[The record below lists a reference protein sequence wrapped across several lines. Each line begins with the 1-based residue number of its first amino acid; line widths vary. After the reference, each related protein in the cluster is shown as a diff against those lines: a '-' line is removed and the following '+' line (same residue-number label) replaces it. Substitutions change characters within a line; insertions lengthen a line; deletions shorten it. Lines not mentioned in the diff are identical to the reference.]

1 MFGIDQLYRRS
12 FLFTLDDVF
21 TITEAAKFWILRC
34 ELEKLERATL
44 HSYRGHVKNH
54 IEPKIGDLLLREL
67 TAVQVRGFLDR
78 MLVDSTRAMAK
89 KCLTTLR
96 SIISA
101 AQERGLVQ
109 HNVARDVKLRRS
121 ERHEPDR
128 VFPTKDE
135 IRELIVKAPPRHQP
149 LIMTAL
155 FTGMRMS
162 ELRGLTWAAVDFERS
177 MITIRQRADRYCDVG
192 NTKTKSGRREIP
204 MGKVL
209 AEVLTA
215 WKLACPASE
224 LDLVFP
230 NGLGNVETH
239 SNIYNRIF
247 KPLMIASRIVDGRGA
262 PRFSLHALRHG
273 AASLFIEQ
281 GWPPKRIQTILGHSS
296 INMTFD
302 VYGHLFHDP
311 AKDVELMGQMERGVL
326 AA

>member
-1 MFGIDQLYRRS
+1 MTTPTDQ
-12 FLFTLDDVF
+12 V
-21 TITEAAKFWILRC
+21 TISDAAKLWIARC
-34 ELEKLERATL
+34 ELEQLERATL

-54 IEPKIGDLLLREL
+54 IEPKIGYLVLTEL
-67 TAVQVRGFLDR
+67 SAVHVRDFLDA
-78 MLVDSTRAMAK
+78 MLRDSTRAMAK

-121 ERHEPDR
+121 ERHDPDR

-135 IRELIVKAPPRHQP
+135 IKALIANAPERHQP
-149 LIMTAL
+149 LVMTAL
-155 FTGMRMS
+155 LTGMRMS
-162 ELRGLTWAAVDFERS
+162 ELRGLTWDAVDFNRS
-177 MITIRQRADRYCDVG
+177 IITIRKRADRYCDMG
-192 NTKTKSGRREIP
+192 NTKSKSGRREIP
-204 MGKVL
+204 MGPGL
-209 AEVLTA
+209 AKILKA
-215 WKLACPASE
+215 WKVACPKGD

-230 NGLGNVETH
+230 NGVGNVETH

-247 KPLMIASRIVDGRGA
+247 KPLMLKCGIVDGQGA
-262 PRFSLHALRHG
+262 PRFSLHAMRHA

-281 GWPPKRIQTILGHSS
+281 GWPPKKIQTMLGHSS
-296 INMTFD
+296 ITMTYD

-311 AKDVELMGQMERGVL
+311 AKDVDLMGEMERGLL

>member
-1 MFGIDQLYRRS
+1 M
-12 FLFTLDDVF
+12 TTPTNTV
-21 TITEAAKFWILRC
+21 TISDAAKLWIARC
-34 ELEKLERATL
+34 ELEQLERATL

-54 IEPKIGDLLLREL
+54 IEPKIGYLMLTEL
-67 TAVQVRGFLDR
+67 SAVHVRDFLDA
-78 MLVDSTRAMAK
+78 MLRDSTRAMAK

-121 ERHEPDR
+121 ERHDPDR

-135 IRELIVKAPPRHQP
+135 IKALIANAPERHLP

-155 FTGMRMS
+155 LTGMRMS
-162 ELRGLTWAAVDFERS
+162 ELRGLTWDTIDFNRS
-177 MITIRQRADRYCDVG
+177 IITVRKRADRYCDMG
-192 NTKTKSGRREIP
+192 NTKSKSGRREIP
-204 MGKVL
+204 MGPGLATVLKSWKV
-209 AEVLTA
+209 
-215 WKLACPASE
+215 ACPKGN

-230 NGLGNVETH
+230 NGVGNVETH

-247 KPLMIASRIVDGRGA
+247 KPLMLKCGIVDGKGA
-262 PRFSLHALRHG
+262 PRFSLHAMRHA

-281 GWPPKRIQTILGHSS
+281 GWPPKKIQTMLGHSS
-296 INMTFD
+296 ITMTYD

-311 AKDVELMGQMERGVL
+311 AKDVDLMGEMERGLL

>member
-1 MFGIDQLYRRS
+1 MISAPDRI
-12 FLFTLDDVF
+12 TLSD
-21 TITEAAKFWILRC
+21 AAKIWLSRC

-44 HSYRGHVKNH
+44 HSYRGHVRNH
-54 IEPKIGDLLLREL
+54 IEPKMGHLLLKQL
-67 TAVQVRGFLDR
+67 SAVDVRDFLDH
-78 MLVDSTRAMAK
+78 MLRDSTRAMAK

-109 HNVARDVKLRRS
+109 HNVARDVKLRRA
-121 ERHEPDR
+121 ERHDPDR

-135 IRELIVKAPPRHQP
+135 IKALIANAPERHKP

-155 FTGMRMS
+155 LTGMRMS
-162 ELRGLTWAAVDFERS
+162 ELRGLTWDAIDFQRNI
-177 MITIRQRADRYCDVG
+177 ITIRKRADRYCDMG
-192 NTKTKSGRREIP
+192 NTKSRSGRREIP
-204 MGKVL
+204 VGPQLALVLKTWKV
-209 AEVLTA
+209 
-215 WKLACPASE
+215 ACPKGS

-230 NGLGNVETH
+230 NGAGKVETH

-247 KPLMIASRIVDGRGA
+247 RPLMLSSGIVDGVGA
-262 PRFSLHALRHG
+262 PRFSLHAMRHA

-281 GWPPKRIQTILGHSS
+281 GWPPKKIQTMLGHSS
-296 INMTFD
+296 ITMTYD

-311 AKDVELMGQMERGVL
+311 AKDVDLMGEMERGLL